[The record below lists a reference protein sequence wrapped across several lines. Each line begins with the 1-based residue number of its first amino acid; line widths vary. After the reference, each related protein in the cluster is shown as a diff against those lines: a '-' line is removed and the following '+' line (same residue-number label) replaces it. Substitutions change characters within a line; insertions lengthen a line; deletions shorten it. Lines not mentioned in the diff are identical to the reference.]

1 MTTEITRRFS
11 IYHSKN
17 PHVYELFKKFAFA
30 AAAEKKQYSADAVL
44 HRMRW
49 YTDIETRGD
58 IFKINNNYAAYYGRL
73 FMADFPQHEGF
84 FRTRAL
90 VSQRVGSQREF
101 SAMRENTSDYRT

>member
-1 MTTEITRRFS
+1 MTELQRRFR
-11 IYHSKN
+11 IYHAKN

-30 AAAEKKQYSADAVL
+30 AAAEKRQYSADAVL

-73 FMADFPQHEGF
+73 FMIDFPQHAGF
-84 FRTRAL
+84 FRTRTL
-90 VSQRVGSQREF
+90 VAQRPIDRRHYGGLGQHSVG
-101 SAMRENTSDYRT
+101 